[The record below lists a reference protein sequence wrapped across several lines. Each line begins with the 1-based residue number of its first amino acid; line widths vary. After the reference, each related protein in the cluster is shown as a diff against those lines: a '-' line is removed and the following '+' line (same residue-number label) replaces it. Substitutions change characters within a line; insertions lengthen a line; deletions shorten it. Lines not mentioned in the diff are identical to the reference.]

1 MEELRRGWTNL
12 DLSLHRVGRS
22 SFFVWNFQPRLPVG
36 ACLTGIERL
45 EQERQAREKLRA
57 VEAEQARA
65 AGLPVP
71 CRRGVLFSEAL
82 KTLTRLSSSYR
93 RCHWKSGAEVIFPL
107 LYGHLTYAS
116 HRTWKLYTKKAI
128 FFCLEAWRRRWGDS
142 VLRGRAAN
150 GQEGEP
156 VVFCREGLD
165 DLVLR
170 GWRKVERTD
179 ELTGETL
186 HFFVGPEGQT
196 CSTVNEVFEQH
207 QAAQR
212 LCKLPQHKLSFVQAL
227 LKQHAV
233 QEDLADPDAQDSG
246 AATNLRSFQE
256 TGRAPR
262 RVGLLLGRFPVLRST
277 FARATRN
284 GKLGIDCVFLVR

>member
-1 MEELRRGWTNL
+1 METPL
-12 DLSLHRVGRS
+12 GR
-22 SFFVWNFQPRLPVG
+22 Q
-36 ACLTGIERL
+36 
-45 EQERQAREKLRA
+45 
-57 VEAEQARA
+57 RA
-65 AGLPVP
+65 AGVAL
-71 CRRGVLFSEAL
+71 RMAKKASRGVFA
-82 KTLTRLSSSYR
+82 
-93 RCHWKSGAEVIFPL
+93 G
-107 LYGHLTYAS
+107 
-116 HRTWKLYTKKAI
+116 
-128 FFCLEAWRRRWGDS
+128 
-142 VLRGRAAN
+142 
-150 GQEGEP
+150 
-156 VVFCREGLD
+156 EGLD

-196 CSTVNEVFEQH
+196 CSSVNEVFEQH

-262 RVGLLLGRFPVLRST
+262 RVGLFAGAISRSSEHICPC
-277 FARATRN
+277 N
-284 GKLGIDCVFLVR
+284 PEWESWGSIVSFLVR